1 MLDKSVSPM
10 RKRLIATLLPA
21 LFFNLAACDMIQ
33 KTMGV
38 EDPAIKEA
46 QIEAEGKAV
55 GGACRHSGRAIEDC
69 YAIYSWLPKAPIF
82 AGWRD
87 MDAYMRDNKI
97 ETTEPVL
104 PPPQAADSAKKKVKG
119 PTPAEGKTSAREAKP
134 AAKEH

>member
-97 ETTEPVL
+97 ETTEPLL
-104 PPPQAADSAKKKVKG
+104 PPPQASDSSKKKAKPASPADS
-119 PTPAEGKTSAREAKP
+119 KTSAKEAKQ
-134 AAKEH
+134 AAH